1 MSIIDLNTVPDILL
15 LDFDGVFTDN
25 FVEVNSQG
33 LEVMRFSKYDSYEFM
48 LTKAGLKVH

>member
-33 LEVMRFSKYDSYEFM
+33 LEVMRFSKYEEWNF
-48 LTKAGLKVH
+48 TFN